1 MLLVGHCTL
10 LRLPY
15 FWDEAGY
22 YVPAAHDLLLTGSLI
37 PHSTP
42 SNAHP
47 PLVLAYL
54 ALAWKVF
61 GYSIYVTRI
70 AMLAAAAFALLG
82 VFGLAKRVANTEV
95 ALAATICVAMYP
107 VFFTQSSLAQVDLA
121 AAGLSFWGLLAYVER
136 RRATIAIWFSLAVL
150 AKETV
155 LLTPLALCAWEL
167 IHYSRKKLKQGN
179 TNDASSSALNFAA
192 LLIPI
197 FPLLFW
203 YLYHYLHTGF
213 VFGNP
218 QYFQYNVQNTLHPL
232 RIFLVLLMRLW
243 QLFGYFGL
251 WLLTLAG
258 LLAMSRP
265 PLRDMQE
272 ESGERPRITLEI
284 QYAFCAVAVA
294 YLVALSFVGGAV
306 LARYMLPAIPLTII
320 VFVSTIW
327 RRVRLWP
334 LVLATVVFL
343 FAVGLYRNPPYG
355 FSLEDNLAYRDYI
368 VLHEHAAAFLES
380 RYPSTSVLTAWPAS
394 DELTRP
400 YLGYVAR
407 PFHIIQIDNFSFE
420 NIESVVGNSAPDIAV
435 VFSTKYQPPHPML
448 ENWRRWQQLK
458 TLYFDY
464 HRDIPPFLAAKLLG
478 GELIFHEQRN
488 GQWIGVIQLQHSQE
502 ARRLVPSYRSSS
514 LNELQPRI
522 KWQECVFT
530 ISQISLPGCK

>member
-1 MLLVGHCTL
+1 MLLAGHWTL
-10 LRLPY
+10 LHLPY

-61 GYSIYVTRI
+61 GYSIPVTRI

-82 VFGLAKRVANTEV
+82 IFRLAKRVANTEV
-95 ALAATICVAMYP
+95 ALVATICVATYP

-121 AAGLSFWGLLAYVER
+121 AAGLTFWGLLAYVEKR
-136 RRATIAIWFSLAVL
+136 RPAMAIWFSLAVL

-167 IHYSRKKLKQGN
+167 VRYSHKRLKRSN
-179 TNDASSSALNFAA
+179 ADSNSDFSALSFAT

-203 YLYHYLHTGF
+203 YFYHYLRTGF

-232 RIFLVLLMRLW
+232 RIFLVLLMRFW

-251 WLLTLAG
+251 WLLTFAG
-258 LLAMSRP
+258 ILSMFRP
-265 PLRDMQE
+265 PLRDTQN
-272 ESGERPRITLEI
+272 ESSERSRIALEI
-284 QYAFCAVAVA
+284 QYAFCAVAIA

-306 LARYMLPAIPLTII
+306 LARYMLPAVPLVII

-327 RRVRLWP
+327 RRIRLWP
-334 LVLATVVFL
+334 LVLATVVFI
-343 FAVGLYRNPPYG
+343 FAVGFYRNPPYG

-380 RYPSTSVLTAWPAS
+380 RYPSSSVLTAWPAS

-400 YLGYVAR
+400 YLGYVIH

-420 NIESVVGNSAPDIAV
+420 NIEAVTGNSGPDIAV
-435 VFSTKYQPPHPML
+435 VFSTKYQPAHPML
-448 ENWRRWQQLK
+448 ENWRHWQQLK

-464 HRDIPPFLAAKLLG
+464 HRDIPPILAAKLLG
-478 GELIFHEQRN
+478 GELIFNEQRN
-488 GQWIGVIQLQHSQE
+488 GQWIGVIQLQRSQE
-502 ARRLVPSYRSSS
+502 ARTRVPSYRSSS
-514 LNELQPRI
+514 Q
-522 KWQECVFT
+522 
-530 ISQISLPGCK
+530 